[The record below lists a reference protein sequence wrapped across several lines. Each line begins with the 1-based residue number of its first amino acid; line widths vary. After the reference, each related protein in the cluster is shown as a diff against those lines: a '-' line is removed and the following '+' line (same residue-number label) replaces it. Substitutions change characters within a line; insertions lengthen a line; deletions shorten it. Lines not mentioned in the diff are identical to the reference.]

1 MCANRNFDAPLYVKK
16 SHEVAQYG
24 CEWRRIV
31 LVILPC
37 NSSFYNILH
46 ICTNSSFCSLH
57 FAENDHD
64 LLPNSDIILRFD
76 HENRRIQA
84 LCSFCHYLL
93 VSHDAKRG
101 LSQTISKEVKI
112 IGIAKLSICWFA
124 IHIFLML
131 YNCLRVRILIKIS
144 KRFCGM

>member
-1 MCANRNFDAPLYVKK
+1 M
-16 SHEVAQYG
+16 
-24 CEWRRIV
+24 
-31 LVILPC
+31 VILPC

-76 HENRRIQA
+76 HANRRIQA

-93 VSHDAKRG
+93 VSHYAKRG
-101 LSQTISKEVKI
+101 LSQTISKEVQIK
-112 IGIAKLSICWFA
+112 GIAKLSIWWFA
-124 IHIFLML
+124 IHICLML
-131 YNCLRVRILIKIS
+131 YKCFRFPILVNILNALLRAGCDASEVKPRKFEL
-144 KRFCGM
+144 

>member
-1 MCANRNFDAPLYVKK
+1 MYINI
-16 SHEVAQYG
+16 SHGVAQYV

-46 ICTNSSFCSLH
+46 ICTSSSFCSLH

-84 LCSFCHYLL
+84 LCSFSHYLL

-101 LSQTISKEVKI
+101 LSQTVSKEVQI
-112 IGIAKLSICWFA
+112 IGNAKLLIWWFA
-124 IHIFLML
+124 IHICLML
-131 YNCLRVRILIKIS
+131 CNCLLVPILVSILNAFLRDVMHMK
-144 KRFCGM
+144 